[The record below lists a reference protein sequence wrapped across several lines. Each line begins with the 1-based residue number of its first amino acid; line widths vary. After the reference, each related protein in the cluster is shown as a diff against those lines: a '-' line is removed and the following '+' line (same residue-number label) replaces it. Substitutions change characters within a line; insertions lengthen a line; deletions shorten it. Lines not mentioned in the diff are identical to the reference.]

1 MKIKRLNRYKVLVW
15 RNLRTNDWQDG
26 YGDYENRQ
34 LCWNGFILEGNS
46 EAEVREHWGDK
57 ATFGEE
63 YVLEEFHKTR

>member
-1 MKIKRLNRYKVLVW
+1 MSGRKLNRYKVLVW

-26 YGDYENRQ
+26 YGDFENRQ
-34 LCWNGFILEGNS
+34 LSWNGFIVEGYS
-46 EAEVREHWGDK
+46 EDEVREHWEDK